1 MSEKL
6 RVFSY
11 SNIDQKLFVYAFT
24 EDELQETATTFHDDI
39 FFMITDAELSAFV
52 TDEVTIV
59 DNLKNDFIY
68 YQPRTTG
75 RCIMLCT
82 CEKFLESDDPTDAGI
97 NRLAKKALVHA
108 RKTGHTLNPR
118 GN

>member
-1 MSEKL
+1 MTDRET
-6 RVFSY
+6 RPIYCY
-11 SNIDQKLFVYAFT
+11 SSTDDKVFVYNFT
-24 EDELQETATTFHDDI
+24 DKQITSFAEDYADEI
-39 FFMITDAELSAFV
+39 FFELTGEESLEYFP
-52 TDEVTIV
+52 EQPV

-68 YQPRTTG
+68 YKPRASG

-82 CEKFLESDDPTDAGI
+82 CENFLESDDPTDAGI
-97 NRLAKKALVHA
+97 SRLAKKAVRHA